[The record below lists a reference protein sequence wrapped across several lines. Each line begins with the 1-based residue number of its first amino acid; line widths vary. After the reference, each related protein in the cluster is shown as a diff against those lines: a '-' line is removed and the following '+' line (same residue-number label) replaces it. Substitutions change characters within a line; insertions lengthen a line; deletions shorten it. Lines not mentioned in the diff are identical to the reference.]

1 MSRQVNLSDYLPQ
14 VIRDAAEFQAICTA
28 ENPELTQVF
37 TCLENVM
44 ADQFVLDATVNGV
57 SRWEKIIEI
66 APIADTLEERKAEI
80 LQRMNE
86 QIPYTYRMF
95 DNVLTVMLGADGYNL
110 ELQANDYILKIHLY
124 TSSKAKKVSSLAR
137 RIVPANLMLNLSVE
151 FTDNLNIYAGIVN
164 GTIGKKRIGI
174 PSPPNSNISMSAG
187 IAHLR
192 AGKKTI
198 GLAVPANSKF
208 CICAGNLTAKTGR
221 ITIGGIK

>member
-1 MSRQVNLSDYLPQ
+1 MSRQVDLASYLPQ

-37 TCLENVM
+37 DCLENVK

-57 SRWEKIIEI
+57 RRWEKIIEI
-66 APIADTLEERKAEI
+66 APIADTLDERKAEI

-151 FTDNLNIYAGIVN
+151 FTDKLNIYAGIVH
-164 GTIGKKRIGI
+164 GTIGKKIIRI
-174 PSPPNSNISMSAG
+174 PAPPNSNISMNAG
-187 IAHLR
+187 VVHLR

-198 GLAVPANSKF
+198 GLGAPEAMRN
-208 CICAGNLTAKTGR
+208 ILYAGNLTTRTGR